1 MRYFLLTFTLTYI
14 LFSCKPSPPKEPG
27 LEKECPDSVYSI
39 STDPWLQ
46 YIEIPDPHFEKY
58 LVDKGFDSDGFVNGQ
73 IKRSDAN
80 EVDSIFLHS
89 SSIASAPEY
98 DVIKSVKGIEHF
110 EKLRVFYSTNELIEK
125 IDFSHNKKLQYVFI
139 MDYHGSVGGGP
150 GRDKY
155 RALKHINLGKNANLK
170 EVVLSSTLLT
180 ELDLSGLSS
189 LNKLTIGGYE
199 LETIYIH
206 SKKQIKP
213 GWDIIPSN
221 EKTVVYKICENP

>member
-14 LFSCKPSPPKEPG
+14 LFSCKPSSPAEPG
-27 LEKECPDSVYSI
+27 LEKECPDSLYSAPM
-39 STDPWLQ
+39 DPSLQ
-46 YIEIPDPHFEKY
+46 YIEIPDQHFEEY
-58 LVDKGFDSDGFVNGQ
+58 LIDKGYDSDGLLNGQ
-73 IKRSDAN
+73 MKRSDAN

-155 RALKHINLGKNANLK
+155 RALKHINLGKNPNLK

-180 ELDLSGLSS
+180 ELDVSGLSS
-189 LNKLTIGGYE
+189 LDKLTIGGYE

-206 SKKQIKP
+206 GKKQIKP